1 MLGVSTLRSP
11 SSSKAD
17 QHCGGF
23 VGDHHVVFPTSGVG
37 SDCCD
42 GFAMVDVDD
51 NLLDYID
58 FSCDVP
64 FFDADGDILPDLE
77 VDPTELLAEF
87 SSTPP
92 PDDLLVA
99 TASPAAVHVDDEA
112 ANNKAP
118 MVPDDDVKQHHLA
131 AVTTVAQEEK
141 RLLEEQTCGDEKHVS
156 ASKPTT
162 EETSCAGAAVSD
174 TKSSASA
181 SAEGHSKKKPA
192 PGKNSHGKRKVKVD
206 WTPELHRRFVQAVE
220 QLGID
225 KAVPSRI
232 LEIMGMD
239 CLTRHNIASHLQKYR
254 SHRKHLMAREAE
266 AATWAQKRHMYA
278 AAAAAGGGVG
288 APRTDAPHAS
298 RPWVVP
304 TIGFPPPAPPPF
316 CRPLHVWG
324 HPPHAAAAEAAAA
337 AAAVAAPPTPTP
349 TPMLPVWPRHL
360 APPRPLPPWAHP
372 HPPAVDPAFWHQQYN
387 AARKWGPQAAAVTQ
401 GTPCFPPPA
410 AAMLPRF
417 PVPGMVPHPI
427 YRPAMVPPPPSSK
440 LAELQPELDTHPSKE
455 SIDAAIG
462 DVLVKPWLPLPLG
475 LKPPSLDSV
484 MSELHKQGVPSIPPA
499 AATTATAT
507 G

>member
-11 SSSKAD
+11 SRSSSKAD
-17 QHCGGF
+17 QHCGGGF
-23 VGDHHVVFPTSGVG
+23 VGDHHVVFPTSGGG

-92 PDDLLVA
+92 PDDLLL
-99 TASPAAVHVDDEA
+99 VHVDDEA
-112 ANNKAP
+112 ANNKP
-118 MVPDDDVKQHHLA
+118 PVVPDDDVKQHHLA
-131 AVTTVAQEEK
+131 VVTTAAAQEEK
-141 RLLEEQTCGDEKHVS
+141 QTCGGDEKHVA
-156 ASKPTT
+156 ASKQTTT
-162 EETSCAGAAVSD
+162 EEDYSAACAGAAVSD

-181 SAEGHSKKKPA
+181 AESHSKKKA
-192 PGKNSHGKRKVKVD
+192 AAGNKNSHGKRKVD

-239 CLTRHNIASHLQKYR
+239 CLTRHNIASHLQ
-254 SHRKHLMAREAE
+254 
-266 AATWAQKRHMYA
+266 
-278 AAAAAGGGVG
+278 
-288 APRTDAPHAS
+288 
-298 RPWVVP
+298 
-304 TIGFPPPAPPPF
+304 
-316 CRPLHVWG
+316 
-324 HPPHAAAAEAAAA
+324 
-337 AAAVAAPPTPTP
+337 
-349 TPMLPVWPRHL
+349 
-360 APPRPLPPWAHP
+360 
-372 HPPAVDPAFWHQQYN
+372 

-401 GTPCFPPPA
+401 GTPCVPPP

-417 PVPGMVPHPI
+417 PVPGMVPHPM
-427 YRPAMVPPPPSSK
+427 YRPTMVPPPPPPPPPQPSTK
-440 LAELQPELDTHPSKE
+440 LAELQLELDTHPSKE

-499 AATTATAT
+499 ATATAIAT